1 MTVVGRASISRW
13 VIDEILE
20 RFFHPGLDAALSIHL
35 KTIEQGIRRNHP
47 DPHSIEEDDALSS
60 KVCNWRLTTL
70 DALRQDLQSSN
81 AAEFKARLTQHL
93 VEKLVASLQTH
104 LHEPTPPG
112 LLGGVSMIVEIAV
125 GLASNLP
132 LESRD
137 VRVWYPLPGVPFDG
151 KFMKAEGQ
159 LPPLVQPISAGE
171 GTASEGGD
179 KMEVDQQNPGGDE
192 NSVGKDAAPKPSGSV
207 HGPGVPGGQGGQG
220 SQGGQGAQGINR
232 EASNSSNKSAEQ
244 PKSKSLGVAGRLRQR
259 VSEATG
265 RGHSSDGRPGI
276 PPIGQPTPTGQQ
288 PGGPPLPTLPKGN
301 SQVNLPSDGAQ
312 GGQPPKEEQKTVRIA
327 GFMAV
332 EVRGRSILVKAP
344 VWC

>member
-35 KTIEQGIRRNHP
+35 KTIEQGIRRNHH
-47 DPHSIEEDDALSS
+47 DPQSIEEDDALSS

-70 DALRQDLQSSN
+70 DALRQDLQSPN

-137 VRVWYPLPGVPFDG
+137 VRVWYPLPGAPFDG

-159 LPPLVQPISAGE
+159 LPPLVQPTTGGE
-171 GTASEGGD
+171 STTSEGND
-179 KMEVDQQNPGGDE
+179 KMDVDQQNPSGEE
-192 NSVGKDAAPKPSGSV
+192 NGVGKDGPVKPSGSV
-207 HGPGVPGGQGGQG
+207 HGPGVPGGQ
-220 SQGGQGAQGINR
+220 AVNR
-232 EASNSSNKSAEQ
+232 EASNSSNKSVEP
-244 PKSKSLGVAGRLRQR
+244 PKSKSLGVAERLRQR
-259 VSEATG
+259 VQGAAG
-265 RGHSSDGRPGI
+265 RTHNNTPAGI
-276 PPIGQPTPTGQQ
+276 PPIGQPTPVVQQ
-288 PGGPPLPTLPKGN
+288 PSGPPPLQKGN
-301 SQVNLPSDGAQ
+301 SQLSLPADGAQ
-312 GGQPPKEEQKTVRIA
+312 GGQLPKEEQKTVRIA